1 MRTRLT
7 LLLAAVLITA
17 VFVALNWTEFVR
29 PTPVSLGFGMVDAPL
44 PLILLGALLLALVT
58 AMANAAWVDRRHETA
73 MAQHLRE
80 LEAQRR
86 LADKA
91 EASRFTELRHYLD
104 LQAAEIRQR
113 EAVATEAL
121 QATLIK
127 GQRDMQASVEMM
139 SVRFATQLGEV
150 AARRD
155 AADRPTV
162 VAPVASAAPSRAAPT
177 FIA

>member
-86 LADKA
+86 LA
-91 EASRFTELRHYLD
+91 ESLRR
-104 LQAAEIRQR
+104 APA
-113 EAVATEAL
+113 
-121 QATLIK
+121 
-127 GQRDMQASVEMM
+127 G
-139 SVRFATQLGEV
+139 QLGEEVLEHAADVVVGPRLAVVFFRVFLADV
-150 AARRD
+150 AAALVPGHLVGIARERL
-155 AADRPTV
+155 
-162 VAPVASAAPSRAAPT
+162 AAPAACHPVVWRSRCSTGA
-177 FIA
+177 